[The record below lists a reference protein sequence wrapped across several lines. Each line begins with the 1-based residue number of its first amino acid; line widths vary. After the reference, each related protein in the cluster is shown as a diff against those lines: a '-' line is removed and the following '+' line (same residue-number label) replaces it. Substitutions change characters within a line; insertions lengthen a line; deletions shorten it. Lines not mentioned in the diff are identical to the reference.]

1 MIKKFHARAFSV
13 DFSSFGMTKSE
24 LSEGRRETEKQRLR
38 REAEERNVEVQKK
51 PELNPDLRG
60 DRATQSPNNSAG
72 NSQARRIGDGGAAWL
87 RRAFKRAEEQAA
99 AEGKSIEEVAAAR
112 WGSLDKF
119 KEMLAKA
126 EGRSGHR
133 EEV

>member
-1 MIKKFHARAFSV
+1 
-13 DFSSFGMTKSE
+13 MTKSE

-38 REAEERNVEVQKK
+38 REAEERNAEVQKRR
-51 PELNPDLRG
+51 ELNPDLRG
-60 DRATQSPNNSAG
+60 DRAAQYPRDSAG
-72 NSQARRIGDGGAAWL
+72 NSSARRIDDGGAAWL

>member
-1 MIKKFHARAFSV
+1 M
-13 DFSSFGMTKSE
+13 
-24 LSEGRRETEKQRLR
+24 
-38 REAEERNVEVQKK
+38 EVQKK
-51 PELNPDLRG
+51 RELNPDLRG
-60 DRATQSPNNSAG
+60 DSSKTNLEG
-72 NSQARRIGDGGAAWL
+72 NSNPARRIGDGGAAWL

-126 EGRSGHR
+126 EGRSGL
-133 EEV
+133 EEVTYDKVVPQLHPICFIRDR

>member
-1 MIKKFHARAFSV
+1 MRV
-13 DFSSFGMTKSE
+13 LTR
-24 LSEGRRETEKQRLR
+24 EGTLPRLPENMR
-38 REAEERNVEVQKK
+38 ERNAEVQKRR
-51 PELNPDLRG
+51 ELNPDLRG
-60 DRATQSPNNSAG
+60 DGATQSPRDSAG
-72 NSQARRIGDGGAAWL
+72 NSSARRIGDGGAAWL

-126 EGRSGHR
+126 EGRSGR
-133 EEV
+133 EEVGMIGN